1 MVSPDKFYQQIKK
14 IVDRHGE
21 KGRKLWQLASG
32 YNPMVPPATA
42 LDNLKNVVNVIRAD
56 FEDEARALIRDLD
69 ELFKQ

>member
-1 MVSPDKFYQQIKK
+1 MVNGDKFYLQIKA
-14 IVDRHGE
+14 IVDRHGL

-56 FEDEARALIRDLD
+56 FEDECRSLIKDLD
-69 ELFKQ
+69 QLFKQ